1 MHVLDPVENLGVL
14 LVKRE
19 RGALHALGLVEGAED
34 AVLRLVDVLG
44 RDVLETRVLGRV
56 LDVDFANGLRFT
68 GLVDEF
74 VKGAVGDGALDA
86 GGDL

>member
-1 MHVLDPVENLGVL
+1 M
-14 LVKRE
+14 
-19 RGALHALGLVEGAED
+19 
-34 AVLRLVDVLG
+34 RLVDVLG
-44 RDVLETRVLGRV
+44 QDVLETRVLGRV

>member
-34 AVLRLVDVLG
+34 AVVRLVDVLG
-44 RDVLETRVLGRV
+44 QDVLETRVLGRV